1 MDVLMRGAT
10 GDIISD
16 QCFLWPHT
24 ALCLNGYV
32 FLRDTVVAFHLHAPP
47 TPLLPLFLTALL
59 PLVSSPASSHL
70 MLFLSVP
77 RR

>member
-32 FLRDTVVAFHLHAPP
+32 FLRDTVVAFHLHVPP
-47 TPLLPLFLTALL
+47 TPFLPSF
-59 PLVSSPASSHL
+59 
-70 MLFLSVP
+70 
-77 RR
+77 